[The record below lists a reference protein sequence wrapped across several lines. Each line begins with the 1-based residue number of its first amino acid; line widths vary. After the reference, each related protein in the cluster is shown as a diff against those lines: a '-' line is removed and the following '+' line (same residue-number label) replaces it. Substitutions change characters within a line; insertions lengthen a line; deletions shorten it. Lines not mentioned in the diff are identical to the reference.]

1 MNDKEIQSKLLAVS
15 ALAADYCSALENAR
29 DSEKADFVAEMLDYL
44 PRLYWHF
51 SDLVVEEDRKSV
63 V

>member
-1 MNDKEIQSKLLAVS
+1 MNDKEIQSELLAVS

-44 PRLYWHF
+44 PRLY
-51 SDLVVEEDRKSV
+51 
-63 V
+63 